1 MATIVTIA
9 AARAAEIMVE
19 IKRMRAVKAII
30 SVNSRICLSKELESK
45 NCPKKVSEKEHFLSF
60 TSYNFNVLDRSIS

>member
-9 AARAAEIMVE
+9 AARAAEIMGE
-19 IKRMRAVKAII
+19 IKRLRAVKAII

-45 NCPKKVSEKEHFLSF
+45 NCPKKVSEKEHF
-60 TSYNFNVLDRSIS
+60 